1 MGSRTTTIK
10 KGIPFPD
17 RRRGKFAMSTGYL
30 RDKNDIKYFIL
41 FAMSHLPFPI
51 SETDLLDICLIDDA
65 FGYFEFSEAF
75 AELQQTGHVRRLE
88 DEEGKALYDITP
100 VGREAAKIFEDNLR
114 LSVRDKAQAAV
125 IRVVRKIRRES
136 SLETSHAVNPDGS
149 YQVRLAIN
157 DQQAPVLALD
167 VMVLNSRQCALL
179 EQNFRKD
186 AEKIYNDILKIL
198 LSDTFQQE

>member
-1 MGSRTTTIK
+1 
-10 KGIPFPD
+10 
-17 RRRGKFAMSTGYL
+17 MSMGYL

-41 FAMSHLPFPI
+41 FAMSCLPFPI
-51 SETDLLDICLIDDA
+51 SEPDLLDVCLIDDA

-75 AELQQTGHVRRLE
+75 AELLQTGHVRRME

-100 VGREAAKIFEDNLR
+100 LGREAAKIFEGDLR
-114 LSVRDKAQAAV
+114 MSVKDKAQAAAV
-125 IRVVRKIRRES
+125 RVVRKIRRDS
-136 SLETSHAVNPDGS
+136 SLETSHVQGPDGT

-157 DQQAPVLALD
+157 DRDAPVLALD
-167 VMVLNSRQCALL
+167 VMAMNSRQCALL

-198 LSDTFQQE
+198 LSDTFQLE

>member
-1 MGSRTTTIK
+1 
-10 KGIPFPD
+10 
-17 RRRGKFAMSTGYL
+17 MSMGYL

-41 FAMSHLPFPI
+41 FAMSCLPFPI
-51 SETDLLDICLIDDA
+51 SEPDLLDVCLIDDA

-75 AELQQTGHVRRLE
+75 AELLQTG
-88 DEEGKALYDITP
+88 
-100 VGREAAKIFEDNLR
+100 LR
-114 LSVRDKAQAAV
+114 MSVKDKAQAAAV
-125 IRVVRKIRRES
+125 RVVRKIRRDS
-136 SLETSHAVNPDGS
+136 SLETSHVQGPDGT

-157 DQQAPVLALD
+157 DRDAPVLALD
-167 VMVLNSRQCALL
+167 VMAMNSRQCALL